1 MRIFVK
7 TEEKRRIVLWV
18 PTFLVFNHLTAL
30 LIPSALRKV
39 AEKVA
44 EKTNCPDFRISV
56 SDAAKMV
63 SACYRMRLRHPAMP
77 FVEVKVREKDGE
89 RVSVRI

>member
-7 TEEKRRIVLWV
+7 TEEKRRFFFWL
-18 PTFLVFNHLTAL
+18 PTFLVINHLTAL
-30 LIPSALRKV
+30 FIPSVLRKV
-39 AEKVA
+39 AEKAA
-44 EKTNCPDFRISV
+44 EKTNCPDLRISA

-63 SACYRMRLRHPAMP
+63 SVCYRMRLRHPSMP

>member
-7 TEEKRRIVLWV
+7 TEEKHRFVLWL

-30 LIPSALRKV
+30 LIPSALC
-39 AEKVA
+39 KVA

-63 SACYRMRLRHPAMP
+63 SACYRMRLRHPSMP